1 MTSNNWAIEVIGLK
15 KSYKNVEVLRGVDF
29 TVQKG
34 STFALLGS
42 NGAGK
47 TTMIKILATLLQ
59 PDNGSAKINGDDVTK
74 QSEQVR
80 KEISLTGQSVTA
92 DYILTGRENLR
103 MMAKLRHLPDPDKQ
117 AEELLRRFDLLDAA
131 DRRISTYSGGMC
143 RRLDLAMSLLGNP
156 SVIFLDEPTTGLDP
170 QARLAM
176 WDMIKDLASS
186 GVTVFLTTQYLEEA
200 DHLADQIA
208 ILHEGHIV
216 ASGSPAELKNRL
228 PKGHIELRFDNETTL
243 NQAQDLLKE
252 FNATADSNNLTLSVI
267 TDGSTRQMMR
277 LLTKAAEADI
287 EIAEYAQK
295 LPSLEDVFLAI
306 VTSKK
311 EDSR

>member
-1 MTSNNWAIEVIGLK
+1 
-15 KSYKNVEVLRGVDF
+15 
-29 TVQKG
+29 
-34 STFALLGS
+34 
-42 NGAGK
+42 
-47 TTMIKILATLLQ
+47 
-59 PDNGSAKINGDDVTK
+59 
-74 QSEQVR
+74 
-80 KEISLTGQSVTA
+80 
-92 DYILTGRENLR
+92 
-103 MMAKLRHLPDPDKQ
+103 MAKLRHLPDPDKQ

-176 WDMIKDLASS
+176 WEMIKDLARS

-216 ASGSPAELKNRL
+216 ASGSPAELKSRL
-228 PKGHIELRFDNETTL
+228 PRGHIELRFDNETTL
-243 NQAQDLLKE
+243 NQACDLLKE

-267 TDGSTRQMMR
+267 TDGSTRHLMR

-287 EIAEYAQK
+287 EIAEFAQK

-311 EDSR
+311 EGSR